1 MKRSKLNAVL
11 TAIAAAVVVID
22 QLIKYLARE
31 HLDGGVLTL
40 IPGFLQVQL
49 HMNDGASLGI
59 LGGARWLLVA
69 VSVVM
74 SLVVIWAAFFTKN
87 FSAKERV
94 CLAFVLGG
102 AVGNL
107 VDRAA
112 SGLVTDMLYF
122 PWISKIP
129 LLPDFV
135 CNVADIAIVF
145 GVAAF
150 LIFFIIEDRKR
161 TAAKKSTEAKDAEAR

>member
-11 TAIAAAVVVID
+11 TATAAAVVIVD
-22 QLIKYLARE
+22 QLVKYLARE

-40 IPGFLQVQL
+40 IPGFLQAQL
-49 HMNDGASLGI
+49 HMNNGASLGI

-74 SLVVIWAAFFTKN
+74 SLVVIWAAFFAKN
-87 FSAKERV
+87 FSARERV
-94 CLAFVLGG
+94 CLSFVLGG

-107 VDRAA
+107 AA

-161 TAAKKSTEAKDAEAR
+161 TAAKKATEAKDAGAD